1 MNTNSPFTYLD
12 GAMGTMLQKA
22 GMKTGYI
29 PELLNLENPELI
41 RSIHEA
47 YLKAGSNIIYANTF
61 GANPYKLEGTG
72 HSVEEVVTAAIS
84 NAKEAAKK
92 YNAKVALDVGPLG
105 MLMEPLGT
113 LTFEEAY
120 EAYKPMVVAAQKAG
134 ADLIIFETMTDLYEV
149 KAAVLAAKENT
160 DLPIYVTMT
169 FEENGRTFTGCTPES
184 MARTLTALGVDALG
198 LNCSLGPEQLAPI
211 VKRLA
216 QNTTLPVIAKP
227 NAGLPDP
234 VDSHYDMTP
243 EEFGAAMQK
252 CVESG
257 ATILGGCCGTNP
269 DFISSLVAH
278 TKEMQ
283 PHPQAYRN
291 VSFVCTPMNPLYL
304 DEVRVIGERINPTG
318 KKRFQQALLEE
329 DLDYIVSLAL
339 AQEEA
344 GADILD
350 INVGFPGVN
359 EAKMMPKVIK
369 KIQAVCSLPLQ
380 LDSSDPAAL
389 EAGLRVYNGK
399 PSVNSVN
406 AKPGVMK
413 EILPM
418 IKKYGA
424 SVVGLT
430 IDEEGIPQTAK
441 KRIELAKTILETAQ
455 SYGIKKEDVFID
467 ALTLTV
473 SAQQDQAV
481 QTLQAVRS
489 ISEDLGMQTVLGVS
503 NISFGLPNRPLI
515 TSAFLTQALANG
527 LSLPIVNPNQS
538 VIMDAIYAHKVLHMQ
553 DENSQN
559 YISHYANMQEN
570 KPAAAKSSE
579 MSLHEAILKGLK
591 KDAAIQA
598 QKELKQMDELELIEK
613 HLIPSLDEVGDLYEN
628 GTLFLPQLLG
638 AANAANAVFEVIKKS
653 MAEKGTKAIAK
664 DKIIM
669 ATVQGD
675 IHDIGKNIVK
685 TVLENYGYQVIDL
698 GKDVAPEIIVEEC
711 IKQDC
716 KLVGLSALMTT
727 TLPSME
733 KTIQMLKQLENPPK
747 TMVGGAV
754 LTPEYAKLMGAD
766 YYSKD
771 AKAGV
776 EIAREVFG
784 R

>member
-1 MNTNSPFTYLD
+1 
-12 GAMGTMLQKA
+12 
-22 GMKTGYI
+22 
-29 PELLNLENPELI
+29 
-41 RSIHEA
+41 
-47 YLKAGSNIIYANTF
+47 
-61 GANPYKLEGTG
+61 
-72 HSVEEVVTAAIS
+72 
-84 NAKEAAKK
+84 
-92 YNAKVALDVGPLG
+92 
-105 MLMEPLGT
+105 
-113 LTFEEAY
+113 
-120 EAYKPMVVAAQKAG
+120 
-134 ADLIIFETMTDLYEV
+134 MTDLYEV

-160 DLPIYVTMT
+160 NLPIYVTMT

-216 QNTTLPVIAKP
+216 ENTTLPVIAKP

-243 EEFGAAMQK
+243 EEFGLAMQN

-269 DFISSLVAH
+269 DFISSLAAH

-283 PHPQAYRN
+283 PHPQTYRN

-359 EAKMMPKVIK
+359 EADIMPKVIK

-406 AKPGVMK
+406 AKPQVME

-441 KRIELAKTILETAQ
+441 KRIELAKTILDTAK
-455 SYGIKKEDVFID
+455 SHGIEKEDVFID

-473 SAQQDQAV
+473 SAQQDQAA
-481 QTLQAVRS
+481 QTLQAVRY
-489 ISEDLGMQTVLGVS
+489 ISEELGLQTVLGVS

-559 YISHYANMQEN
+559 YIARYANKQEN
-570 KPAAAKSSE
+570 KPAAIKSSE

-598 QKELKQMDELELIEK
+598 QKELEHMDELELIEK

-698 GKDVAPEIIVEEC
+698 GKDVAPELIVEEC

-733 KTIQMLKQLENPPK
+733 KTIQLLQKLENPPK
-747 TMVGGAV
+747 VMVGGAV
-754 LTPEYAKLMGAD
+754 LTPEYAKQMGAD

-784 R
+784 Q